1 MMNLKWKCH
10 ESITKQPIG
19 VLKEALQVQNGAKE
33 QISIYA
39 NSNA

>member
-19 VLKEALQVQNGAKE
+19 VPKEALQVQNGAKE
-33 QISIYA
+33 QISIYV